1 MNMTALFNSGDA
13 FADIMSVFN
22 NSVAGLDRRQRNFMA
37 YGNGIETFHLDGFVA
52 LHNPTGQ
59 HLAFL
64 DSFDDDDAN
73 GIFLFVN
80 KEMWCCQTALP
91 RGDVIFIN

>member
-1 MNMTALFNSGDA
+1 MDMTALFNSGDA

-37 YGNGIETFHLDGFVA
+37 YGNGVETFHLDGFVA

-59 HLAFL
+59 HLPFL
-64 DSFDDDDAN
+64 DSFDDDDAD
-73 GIFLFVN
+73 GIIFFMN
-80 KEMWCCQTALP
+80 KEMWSCQTVLP
-91 RGDVIFIN
+91 YGDVNYF

>member
-1 MNMTALFNSGDA
+1 MDMTALFNSGDA

-37 YGNGIETFHLDGFVA
+37 YGNGVETFHLDGFVA

-59 HLAFL
+59 HLPFL
-64 DSFDDDDAN
+64 DSFDDDDAD
-73 GIFLFVN
+73 GILFFVN
-80 KEMWCCQTALP
+80 KEMRCAQRILP
-91 RGDVIFIN
+91 GNNGRC